1 MRFRATLKEP
11 FSFTNVLQALEKLGQ
26 SCVIHFQPDI
36 VSFYM
41 TSHFSQSGRA
51 FVELATKSIFEDY
64 RIESK
69 SNNEIPM
76 VVNIPNIARAIR
88 SGINADKIVMKLT
101 KKSNRAFLTFDITE
115 NVNIIQDVPVT
126 LQPIKRMKEFYEPE
140 LPDPEVQIRMPEL
153 KALKNVID
161 RMKSVS
167 DILTIE
173 ASLTGELV
181 FEVNTDMVTIKTY
194 YKGLSIKPTASQPDT
209 NSANRASA
217 RMSIKKFSR
226 LLHCRCLNA
235 SYILGCI
242 VEDHA
247 FVVYIKLREDRGQMT
262 YYVPLIADED

>member
-1 MRFRATLKEP
+1 M
-11 FSFTNVLQALEKLGQ
+11 LQALGQLGQ

-41 TSHFSQSGRA
+41 TAHFTQTGRA
-51 FVELATKSIFEDY
+51 FVELATKSIFDDY

-76 VVNIPNIARAIR
+76 IVNIPNIARAIK
-88 SGINADKIVMKLT
+88 SGMQADKIVMKLT

-126 LQPIKRMKEFYEPE
+126 LQPLKRMKEYYEPE
-140 LPDPEVQIRMPEL
+140 LPDPEVQIRMPDM

-173 ASLTGELV
+173 ATSSGELV
-181 FEVNTDMVTIKTY
+181 FEVATDMVTIKTY
-194 YKGLSIKPTASQPDT
+194 YKGLSIKQVSQEDASHT
-209 NSANRASA
+209 ASA
-217 RMSIKKFSR
+217 RMSIQKFSR
-226 LLHCRCLNA
+226 LLHCRCLNS

-242 VEDHA
+242 VEGLS
-247 FVVYIKLREDRGQMT
+247 FVVYIKLKEDRGQMT
-262 YYVPLIADED
+262 YYVPLIAEED

>member
-11 FSFTNVLQALEKLGQ
+11 FSFNDVLQALEKLGQ

-51 FVELATKSIFEDY
+51 FVELATKSIFDDY

-76 VVNIPNIARAIR
+76 IVNIPNISRAIK
-88 SGINADKIVMKLT
+88 SGMNADKIVMKLT

-115 NVNIIQDVPVT
+115 NVSIIQDVPVT
-126 LQPIKRMKEFYEPE
+126 LQPVKRMKEYYEPE
-140 LPDPEVQIRMPEL
+140 LPDPEVQLRMPDM

-173 ASLTGELV
+173 ASSSGELV
-181 FEVNTDMVTIKTY
+181 FEVATDMVTIKTY
-194 YKGLSIKPTASQPDT
+194 YKGLSIKQVSQQDASKT
-209 NSANRASA
+209 ASA
-217 RMSIKKFSR
+217 RMSIKKFAR
-226 LLHCRCLNA
+226 LLHCRCLNS

-247 FVVYIKLREDRGQMT
+247 FVVYIKLREERGQMT
-262 YYVPLIADED
+262 YYVPLLAEED